1 LRCFEAEVV
10 MSTNTRNVFALL
22 VAAGAVAAAGPA
34 RADDGTPSGL
44 SLGAWAGA
52 AMDRAVARADDG
64 TPLHDTQQL
73 AGVTALA
80 NVQGMTL
87 GGALDGT
94 PGILGNGQLWMGALA
109 GWGNTLGTVRLV
121 LLCEAGEHRFS
132 DVGGTMLGRQMGDGV
147 WVPYAGARLGV
158 AWTIPD
164 DGHLELGLWTL
175 ARYDARNETV
185 TYMSDGERT
194 DYRVGG
200 YMLGLALQV
209 GARFEARPPTIEV
222 AAR

>member
-1 LRCFEAEVV
+1 
-10 MSTNTRNVFALL
+10 MSTNTRKAFALL

-34 RADDGTPSGL
+34 RADDEARSGI

-64 TPLHDTQQL
+64 TPLHDRQQI

-80 NVQGMTL
+80 NMEGVTL

-94 PGILGNGQLWMGALA
+94 PGILGNGQLWVGGLA
-109 GWGNTLGTVRLV
+109 GWRNALGAVRVV
-121 LLCEAGEHRFS
+121 LLGEAGEHRFS
-132 DVGGTMLGRQMGDGV
+132 DVGGTMLGHQLGDDV
-147 WVPYAGARLGV
+147 WLPYAGARLGL

-164 DGHLELGLWTL
+164 RGHLELGLWTL
-175 ARYDARNETV
+175 ARYDARSETV
-185 TYMSDGERT
+185 TYVSSLLGDGERT

-200 YMLGLALQV
+200 YMVGLAVQV
-209 GARFEARPPTIEV
+209 GARFEARPAAIEL